1 MNYTNQQ
8 LEQMLEHLPD
18 DVKDVLFGFDTGKKI
33 REIGSKYSLHID
45 KLTIL
50 VDEANLVM
58 FGITNPKDFLGI
70 IESKL
75 GVTHDIAGLIVHDI
89 NEQIFGSIRES
100 LKKVHGE
107 TELVEV
113 KHDAYREEV
122 PQSNTIEQIIL
133 NPVDK
138 TIFKESGVEII
149 NEDKHV
155 EMEENESLIR
165 EKVLNDV
172 ENPAILAER
181 ELSSGKS
188 VPQISSQ
195 TVLPAIEEKI
205 SISKENATTP
215 IDIVEQKLTDSFALP
230 KKETKYQLDP
240 YREQI

>member
-50 VDEANLVM
+50 VDETNLVM
-58 FGITNPKDFLGI
+58 FGITNPKDFLGVV
-70 IESKL
+70 ESKL

-113 KHDAYREEV
+113 KHDAYREDV
-122 PQSNTIEQIIL
+122 PQNNVLEQTAL

-138 TIFKESGVEII
+138 TIFKESGVEIVS
-149 NEDKHV
+149 EDKHI
-155 EMEENESLIR
+155 EAEENESLIR
-165 EKVLNDV
+165 ENVLNDV
-172 ENPAILAER
+172 ENPLITPGR
-181 ELSSGKS
+181 ELSSGKTI
-188 VPQISSQ
+188 PQISSQ
-195 TVLPAIEEKI
+195 KVLPVLEEKN
-205 SISKENATTP
+205 STAKESASTP